1 MDPYLFRSS
10 WQRFSDGFGDLKSF
24 GHWAIALFTG
34 GRWRWRGR
42 GCRAHP
48 DGHFLR
54 AGETQAAKVLVSL
67 SVNHQQS
74 GLMFH
79 SFDPLHHLSAR
90 ESKTIGWALRDVLS
104 TIITLTL
111 CYSIILSNWN
121 CIHAKITGLQHMHLV
136 SMSEQKDRSGHK
148 VSCCNAVKPPAAVTA
163 SALY

>member
-10 WQRFSDGFGDLKSF
+10 WQRFPDGFGDLRSF
-24 GHWAIALFTG
+24 GHRAIALFTG

-79 SFDPLHHLSAR
+79 GFDPLHHLSVR
-90 ESKTIGWALRDVLS
+90 ESKTIGWAQRDVLS
-104 TIITLTL
+104 TTLHTTTWL
-111 CYSIILSNWN
+111 PH
-121 CIHAKITGLQHMHLV
+121 IHHV
-136 SMSEQKDRSGHK
+136 SMSKQKDRSGRK
-148 VSCCNAVKPPAAVTA
+148 VSCCIAVKPPAAVTA
-163 SALY
+163 STLY

>member
-10 WQRFSDGFGDLKSF
+10 WQRFPDGFGDLRSF

-79 SFDPLHHLSAR
+79 GFDPLHHLSVR
-90 ESKTIGWALRDVLS
+90 ESQTIGWALREVLS
-104 TIITLTL
+104 TTLT
-111 CYSIILSNWN
+111 W
-121 CIHAKITGLQHMHLV
+121 LQHMHHV
-136 SMSEQKDRSGHK
+136 STSEQKARSGPK
-148 VSCCNAVKPPAAVTA
+148 ASSCCLSFYTISVSDTKDMHGISLCSTRIF
-163 SALY
+163 ST